1 MHHHRPEDQH
11 ADGDHEE
18 QEPDDV
24 QDPVVGCLS
33 DAQGRQPHGSGQ
45 GAERDESAG
54 PDLETRPFL
63 PDPRSP
69 FLHEIAHTEVVD
81 LGSALLEAAAAN
93 SRSTLRTGPVSRTG
107 RHDERGGSPKC
118 RLGGGSIPPMSRQQ
132 KESMTWFDPSQIF
145 TDTQRVDLFNDPK
158 WETMDSLP
166 RRSGA
171 KWGTVRRVLVKRGR
185 HSRSVA

>member
-1 MHHHRPEDQH
+1 
-11 ADGDHEE
+11 
-18 QEPDDV
+18 
-24 QDPVVGCLS
+24 
-33 DAQGRQPHGSGQ
+33 
-45 GAERDESAG
+45 
-54 PDLETRPFL
+54 
-63 PDPRSP
+63 
-69 FLHEIAHTEVVD
+69 
-81 LGSALLEAAAAN
+81 
-93 SRSTLRTGPVSRTG
+93 
-107 RHDERGGSPKC
+107 
-118 RLGGGSIPPMSRQQ
+118 MSRQQ